1 MVAQQFTLLQRIA
14 QGLSNIFARKPP
26 ATATGGLLPMSSG
39 QQVLQSIKT
48 GTASLSTGQSGRVLV
63 SGAKVGTG
71 VGIAGAGVAGL
82 GYGLTELSKP
92 ITEFTQPID
101 QLLGF
106 SGVGSIMIIGIIILV
121 LIILLRRKI

>member
-1 MVAQQFTLLQRIA
+1 MVWNQLMGFLQRAIGITQKVPKGA
-14 QGLSNIFARKPP
+14 V
-26 ATATGGLLPMSSG
+26 GGALPLTSG
-39 QQVLQSIKT
+39 QQVLQQVKL

-63 SGAKVGTG
+63 SGAKVGAG
-71 VGIAGAGVAGL
+71 VGIAGAGI
-82 GYGLTELSKP
+82 GYGLTELGKP

>member
-1 MVAQQFTLLQRIA
+1 MVWTQTAMLWLQRALGMA
-14 QGLSNIFARKPP
+14 QKAPKGAV
-26 ATATGGLLPMSSG
+26 GGALPMSSG
-39 QQVLQSIKT
+39 QQVLQQIKT

-63 SGAKVGTG
+63 SGAKVGGG
-71 VGIAGAGVAGL
+71 VAIGGAGI
-82 GYGLTELSKP
+82 GYGLTELGKP

-106 SGVGSIMIIGIIILV
+106 SGVGSMMIIGIIILV

>member
-1 MVAQQFTLLQRIA
+1 MSWTQQASLWLQRALGMA
-14 QGLSNIFARKPP
+14 QKAPKGAV
-26 ATATGGLLPMSSG
+26 GGALPMTSG
-39 QQVLQSIKT
+39 QQVLQQIKT

-63 SGAKVGTG
+63 SGAKVGGG
-71 VGIAGAGVAGL
+71 VAIGGAGV

>member
-1 MVAQQFTLLQRIA
+1 
-14 QGLSNIFARKPP
+14 LSQVSLINRFLAMFGRVPK
-26 ATATGGLLPMSSG
+26 TTGAVGGAVPMSSG
-39 QQVLQSIKT
+39 QQVLQQIKT

-63 SGAKVGTG
+63 SGAKVGGG
-71 VGIAGAGVAGL
+71 VGIAGAGI
-82 GYGLTELSKP
+82 GYGLTELGKP

-121 LIILLRRKI
+121 LIIILRGKI

>member
-1 MVAQQFTLLQRIA
+1 MSQTSLINRFLAMFGRVPKT
-14 QGLSNIFARKPP
+14 
-26 ATATGGLLPMSSG
+26 TGAVGGAVPMSSG
-39 QQVLQSIKT
+39 QQVVQQIKT

-63 SGAKVGTG
+63 SGAKVGGG
-71 VGIAGAGVAGL
+71 VAIGGAGI
-82 GYGLTELSKP
+82 GYGLTELGKP

-121 LIILLRRKI
+121 LIILLRRKL

>member
-1 MVAQQFTLLQRIA
+1 MAQQFTLLQRIA
-14 QGLSNIFARKPP
+14 QGLSNVFARKP
-26 ATATGGLLPMSSG
+26 TGAVGGAVPMSSG
-39 QQVLQSIKT
+39 QQVLQQIKT

-63 SGAKVGTG
+63 SGAKVGGG
-71 VGIAGAGVAGL
+71 VAIGGAGI
-82 GYGLTELSKP
+82 GYGLTELGKP

-101 QLLGF
+101 QLVGF

>member
-1 MVAQQFTLLQRIA
+1 MVQQQFTLLQRLA

-39 QQVLQSIKT
+39 QQVLQQIKT

-63 SGAKVGTG
+63 SGAKVGGG
-71 VGIAGAGVAGL
+71 VGIAGAGI
-82 GYGLTELSKP
+82 GYGLTELGKP

-121 LIILLRRKI
+121 LIIILRGKI

>member
-1 MVAQQFTLLQRIA
+1 MAWNQPVLLLQRAIA
-14 QGLSNIFARKPP
+14 GLQKMFSPQTLTSVGTP
-26 ATATGGLLPMSSG
+26 VQLSGG

-71 VGIAGAGVAGL
+71 VAIGGAGG

-92 ITEFTQPID
+92 VTAFTDPID
-101 QLLGF
+101 SLVGF
-106 SGVGSIMIIGIIILV
+106 SGVGSMMIIGIIILV

>member
-1 MVAQQFTLLQRIA
+1 MATQATLLQRIA
-14 QGLSNIFARKPP
+14 QGLSNVFARKPQT
-26 ATATGGLLPMSSG
+26 TAIGTTTPMTSG
-39 QQVLQSIKT
+39 QQIVAQIKA
-48 GTASLSTGQSGRVLV
+48 GGGAISTGQSGRVLV
-63 SGAKVGTG
+63 SGAKVGGG
-71 VGIAGAGVAGL
+71 VAIAGTGI
-82 GYGLTELSKP
+82 GYGLTELGKP

>member
-1 MVAQQFTLLQRIA
+1 MGSKLL
-14 QGLSNIFARKPP
+14 
-26 ATATGGLLPMSSG
+26 GGGTKTTPIGTTTPLTSG
-39 QQVLQSIKT
+39 QQIVQQIKA
-48 GTASLSTGQSGRVLV
+48 GGGAISTGQSGRVLV
-63 SGAKVGTG
+63 SGAKVGGG
-71 VGIAGAGVAGL
+71 VAIGGAGI
-82 GYGLTELSKP
+82 GYGLTELGNP

>member
-1 MVAQQFTLLQRIA
+1 MVWNQLAGFLQRAMGIA
-14 QGLSNIFARKPP
+14 QKAPKGAV
-26 ATATGGLLPMSSG
+26 GGALPLTSG
-39 QQVLQSIKT
+39 QQVLQQVKL

-63 SGAKVGTG
+63 SGAKVGAG
-71 VGIAGAGVAGL
+71 VGIAGAGI
-82 GYGLTELSKP
+82 GYGLTELGKP

>member
-1 MVAQQFTLLQRIA
+1 MAQQFTLLQRIA
-14 QGLSNIFARKPP
+14 QGLSNVFARKPQT
-26 ATATGGLLPMSSG
+26 TAIGTTTPMSSG
-39 QQVLQSIKT
+39 QQVLQQIKT

-63 SGAKVGTG
+63 SGAKVGGG
-71 VGIAGAGVAGL
+71 VAIGGAGI
-82 GYGLTELSKP
+82 GYGLTELGKP

-101 QLLGF
+101 QLVGF

>member
-1 MVAQQFTLLQRIA
+1 MVQQQFTLLQRLA

-39 QQVLQSIKT
+39 QQVLQQIKT

-63 SGAKVGTG
+63 SGAKVGGG
-71 VGIAGAGVAGL
+71 VGIAGAGI
-82 GYGLTELSKP
+82 GYGLTELGKP

>member
-1 MVAQQFTLLQRIA
+1 MSQLSLL
-14 QGLSNIFARKPP
+14 LSRAITGIQNIFKSAPKG
-26 ATATGGLLPMSSG
+26 AVGGALPMTSG
-39 QQVLQSIKT
+39 QQVLQQIKA